1 MAETGNFSGQFWHFA
16 LLNPGSDRPKYALRT
31 LFRGEE
37 FSLDVINNA
46 GTDSRSV
53 HLAATGNYSGQFW
66 TVTPWEDGSGT
77 FRLTNDF
84 TGPTVHLDTYADT
97 HEPFLD
103 TDDHSG
109 QHWRFERIGDFRA
122 E

>member
-1 MAETGNFSGQFWHFA
+1 M
-16 LLNPGSDRPKYALRT
+16 
-31 LFRGEE
+31 
-37 FSLDVINNA
+37 
-46 GTDSRSV
+46 

-66 TVTPWEDGSGT
+66 TVTLWEDGSGT

-84 TGPTVHLDTYADT
+84 TGPIVHLDTYADT

-109 QHWRFERIGDFRA
+109 QH
-122 E
+122 